1 MISAEQLTTLS
12 YLRSVQSA
20 LLEAGDEEIA
30 NRVGDLCARFET
42 PSPQVIVAFCG
53 LFSAGKSSLL
63 NALLGG
69 GALETGAV
77 PTTSEV
83 AQVAMRDTEG
93 RVLLYDTPGI
103 DSTDE
108 AHQRATEAVLHRADV
123 VVLVADYQHVEA
135 EANLELAHT
144 LTSEGKRVWFVINQ
158 VDKHLDF
165 ELPFEE
171 FQSGV
176 DRALETWEIDA
187 EQVFYTS
194 TRSSVYNQFAMLE
207 RAVRD
212 LGAHSD
218 AWVRER
224 VLRSLHDLV
233 EQHVDSVLAEQRL
246 GIDLQV
252 REAFG
257 VIPYDTAEAEQWWAD
272 LAREKQ
278 ALETSLQSE
287 RHAILAHQ
295 EEQRQNLVREVDLA
309 QIAPY
314 GTTELGRAYIESSR
328 PGFRSGWFSTQQK
341 IESERAR
348 RLEKFVN
355 DLADRTR
362 TFLVW
367 PLQGHLRGMVH
378 AADWA
383 DEKWLGS
390 VDRVDV
396 EVSLAEC
403 QNQVKTGAL
412 VSQEYS
418 YQYVKDVVAGLKR
431 RFSARL
437 GDWLDEWF
445 AAELEQ
451 LDKAQVQR
459 AVDLAEVEQKHS
471 AVGAWLEV
479 QTERA
484 RQVATLCQTDEE
496 NLLAKQGAT
505 DERAHD
511 YNRQNLS

>member
-20 LLEAGDEEIA
+20 LLQAGDEDIA
-30 NRVGDLCARFET
+30 NRVGDLCARLES
-42 PSPQVIVAFCG
+42 PSPEVIVAFCG

-83 AQVAMRDTEG
+83 AQVAMPDTEG

-108 AHQRATEAVLHRADV
+108 THQRATEAVLHRADV

-144 LTSEGKRVWFVINQ
+144 LTSEGKRVWFVVNQ
-158 VDKHLDF
+158 IDKHLDF

-218 AWVRER
+218 TWVRER
-224 VLRSLHDLV
+224 VLTSLHDLV
-233 EQHVDSVLAEQRL
+233 EQHVDNVLAEVRRAAEA
-246 GIDLQV
+246 QV

-257 VIPYDTAEAEQWWAD
+257 VIPYDTAEAEQWHSD

-287 RHAILAHQ
+287 RHAILVHQ
-295 EEQRQNLVREVDLA
+295 EEQRQNLIREVDLA

-314 GTTELGRAYIESSR
+314 GTTELGRMYIESLR
-328 PGFRSGWFSTQQK
+328 PGFRIGWFSNQQK
-341 IESERAR
+341 VESERAR
-348 RLEKFVN
+348 RLEQFVN
-355 DLADRTR
+355 DLAERTR

-367 PLQGHLRGMVH
+367 PLHGQLRGMVGVT
-378 AADWA
+378 DWA

-390 VDRVDV
+390 VDRVDL
-396 EVSLAEC
+396 EVTLAEC

-418 YQYVKDVVAGLKR
+418 YQYVKDVVTGLKR

-451 LDKAQVQR
+451 LDKAQVQT
-459 AVDLAEVEQKHS
+459 ALDLAEVTHKHS
-471 AVGAWLEV
+471 TVGSWLEI

-484 RQVATLCQTDEE
+484 RQVAALCQTGEE
-496 NLLAKQGAT
+496 KQLAQQGAT
-505 DERAHD
+505 DERAQDH
-511 YNRQNLS
+511 NRNS